1 MGSRCGVDAVNGIRG
16 DVHCALETEGHIG
29 APQVIVNG
37 LGQRYDIQAFLA
49 QQVCGLVSTVTAQD
63 HQAV

>member
-37 LGQRYDIQAFLA
+37 LGQRYDIQSFLA
-49 QQVCGLVSTVTAQD
+49 QQVCGLVSTVTA
-63 HQAV
+63 